1 MIIGYEFAYSAQ
13 LKALIRRID
22 PDGAQ
27 GGEYIYDPLVCLYDH
42 SCVEADLLNKNEM
55 NLNVILT
62 SGDYEIIIFDQQEN
76 DVRSFLT
83 R

>member
-1 MIIGYEFAYSAQ
+1 
-13 LKALIRRID
+13 
-22 PDGAQ
+22 
-27 GGEYIYDPLVCLYDH
+27 VCLYDH

-55 NLNVILT
+55 SLNVILT
-62 SGDYEIIIFDQQEN
+62 SGDYELIIFDQQEN